1 MDKKFW
7 DTIGLILVF
16 SNAAGI
22 LVLFE
27 MLIFKFPYVS
37 LFLLI
42 FYCMWEVNKKIFIQ
56 KPKEKS
62 QIISTEQHAKL

>member
-22 LVLFE
+22 FVLFE
-27 MLIFKFPYVS
+27 MLILKFPFIT
-37 LFLLI
+37 LFFFI
-42 FYCMWEVNKKIFIQ
+42 FYCVWEVNKKILIQ
-56 KPKEKS
+56 KPKEKILNPKS
-62 QIISTEQHAKL
+62 